1 MSVADITRTGR
12 VPLRCLSR
20 LLGPL
25 STLAALGCGGG
36 DLLLPSDPADAGG
49 GGGVRGR
56 GPSAARST
64 ISADPASVQ
73 AVTGTSTIRVTV
85 RDSTGAPVPGATVSL
100 SASGSG
106 NTVTQPEGP
115 TGPDG
120 VATGT
125 LSSTVPGTKDVTA
138 TVNGSVRINQAAQ
151 VSVALAP
158 VVATRIELVEG
169 DHQRAAPG
177 AEVRV
182 RPAVRVTDALG
193 QPVAGFGVTFVV
205 TGGGGTVTGAS
216 QTTNSVGIARVGSW
230 TLGSPG
236 PNRLEAHAGSLNGS
250 PVIFEATASSPAP
263 PAEPHH
269 FVFLVPPHDVDEEE
283 PFSVEVALVDAA
295 GNVVPLSGIEVY
307 VGLFREG
314 NDSPSNRLLVGDQV
328 EDTENGVVV
337 FNLQITEEGR
347 YRLRVLSDELPALGP
362 HGPEPWLF
370 SNPFEVD

>member
-1 MSVADITRTGR
+1 M
-12 VPLRCLSR
+12 VPLRFLSR
-20 LLGPL
+20 LLGSL
-25 STLAALGCGGG
+25 STLAALACGGG

-49 GGGVRGR
+49 GGGVAGG

-120 VATGT
+120 VAIGT

-138 TVNGSVRINQAAQ
+138 TVNGSVQINQAAQ

-158 VVATRIELVEG
+158 VVATRIEAVEG
-169 DHQRAAPG
+169 DDQRAAPG

-193 QPVAGFGVTFVV
+193 QPVSGFGVTFAV

-236 PNRLEAHAGSLNGS
+236 PNRLEAHASSLDGS
-250 PVIFEATASSPAP
+250 PVVFEATARSPAP
-263 PAEPHH
+263 PAEPDH
-269 FVFLVPPHDVDEEE
+269 FVFLVPPRDVDEEE
-283 PFSVEVALVDAA
+283 PFPVEVALVDAA

-337 FNLQITEEGR
+337 FSLQITEEGR
-347 YRLRVLSDELPALGP
+347 YRLRVLSDDLPALGP